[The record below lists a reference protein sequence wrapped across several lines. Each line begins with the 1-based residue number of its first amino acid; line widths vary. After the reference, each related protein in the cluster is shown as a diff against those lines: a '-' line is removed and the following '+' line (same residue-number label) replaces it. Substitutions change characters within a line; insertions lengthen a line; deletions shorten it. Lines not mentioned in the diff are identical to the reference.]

1 MNLKEL
7 ADYLCERLITEGFIV
22 QRYDAYKTD
31 SIYLKLDF
39 GVCNSIRI
47 ADHPGKRYLKY
58 RYNIGSFVKKYRY
71 ENKRGLPRLYFRQD
85 QADALIEQA
94 LRDRESKLKRYGADR
109 YQRFMEENKAKNSQ
123 NKGFWQKSWIVGKGG
138 KYENH
143 QSHGQ

>member
-1 MNLKEL
+1 MKSKEL
-7 ADYLCERLITEGFIV
+7 AEYLCKRLIAEGFAV

-85 QADALIEQA
+85 QVEILIEQI
-94 LRDRESKLKRYGADR
+94 LRDRKSKIKRYGADR
-109 YQRFMEENKAKNSQ
+109 YQGFMKENKVKNR
-123 NKGFWQKSWIVGKGG
+123 NLKGFWRKSRIVGG
-138 KYENH
+138 KNEI
-143 QSHGQ
+143 